1 MKGFNGTSTTTK
13 PNRSKKGTRVT
24 PKAAGSDNL
33 KKVGKGK

>member
-1 MKGFNGTSTTTK
+1 MKGFNGTPMTTK

-24 PKAAGSDNL
+24 LKAAGSDNL